1 MQPILITGYSGFIG
15 KNLVNYLQSNQ
26 FNNLTFLGRTT
37 QPNWNDL
44 LTVNNH
50 KTVIHL
56 SGLAHDL
63 KKTAT
68 EDDYYQANFTLTKKI
83 YDLFLASENSDTF
96 IFVSTVAVKNK
107 VVGVFKETDE
117 TNPTTFYGKTKLQ
130 AEDYILKN
138 LPAHKRVYVLRPTM
152 VYGEGNKGNLNLL
165 YTIVKKGIPYPLGAY
180 QNQRSF
186 LYVENFCF
194 IVKELIENKAIASG
208 IYHLADDKT
217 MSTQELISLI
227 GESLNKKITLLNVPK
242 FFIEILAK
250 TGDFLP
256 LPINSERLEKMTE
269 NFIVS
274 NDKILKAIN
283 KKLPYSSDEGWK
295 KTLSSFT
302 K

>member
-1 MQPILITGYSGFIG
+1 MQPILITGHSGFIG
-15 KNLVNYLQSNQ
+15 KNLVNYLKLNKC
-26 FNNLTFLGRTT
+26 NDLAFLGRTT
-37 QPNWNDL
+37 QPNWNAI
-44 LTVNNH
+44 NNVTAY
-50 KTVIHL
+50 KTIIHL
-56 SGLAHDL
+56 SGLAHDI

-68 EDDYYQANFTLTKKI
+68 ENDYYQANYKLTKKI
-83 YDLFLASENSDTF
+83 YDLFLTSETSETF

-107 VVGVFKETDE
+107 VDTVFKETDE

-138 LPAHKRVYVLRPTM
+138 VPAHKRVYILRPAM

-165 YTIVKKGIPYPLGAY
+165 YSIVKIGIPYPLAAY
-180 QNQRSF
+180 QNERSF

-217 MSTQELISLI
+217 MSTQELINLI
-227 GESLNKKITLLNVPK
+227 GESLNKKITLLKVPK
-242 FFIEILAK
+242 FFISILAK
-250 TGDFLP
+250 IGDFSP

-274 NDKILKAIN
+274 NDKIKKAIN
-283 KKLPYSSDEGWK
+283 KNVPYSSRDGWK